1 MIQPLENIPKTRV
14 KLTVPL
20 IASYL
25 SCNYNVTS
33 IAKATGQGH
42 QWVSEFIKKNYDAL
56 LPLIDKQDVYA
67 AMQAKHVAH
76 KAKEKLND
84 IIDTCNDFNKRDLI
98 PLTAVSDRHTQQY
111 RLLSDKST
119 ANVSIDQVHAN
130 REELRA
136 RKEMLLA
143 RLKEIRGE
151 RVEG

>member
-1 MIQPLENIPKTRV
+1 MIQSLENIPKTRV

-42 QWVSEFIKKNYDAL
+42 QWVSEYIKNNYDSL

-76 KAKEKLND
+76 KANEK
-84 IIDTCNDFNKRDLI
+84 
-98 PLTAVSDRHTQQY
+98 
-111 RLLSDKST
+111 
-119 ANVSIDQVHAN
+119 
-130 REELRA
+130 
-136 RKEMLLA
+136 
-143 RLKEIRGE
+143 
-151 RVEG
+151 

>member
-1 MIQPLENIPKTRV
+1 MIQPLENLPKIKT

-25 SCNYNVTS
+25 SCGYNITS
-33 IAKATGQGH
+33 IGKATGQAH
-42 QWVSEFIKKNYDAL
+42 QWVSEYIKKNYDSL

-67 AMQAKHVAH
+67 AMQAKHVAI
-76 KAKEKLND
+76 KAKDKLND
-84 IIDTCNDFNKRDLI
+84 IIDTCKTFDKRDLI

-119 ANVSIDQVHAN
+119 ANVSIDQITAS

-136 RKEMLLA
+136 RREVLQAK
-143 RLKEIRGE
+143 LKELRG
-151 RVEG
+151 R